1 MITAPATTTTTA
13 RIVVIIDAY
22 PNSECVRVP
31 RVFVIGSCRGSAM
44 APLKAIERYTD
55 RLSEA
60 EAMKIRSS
68 FVLAAI
74 VVALASLHAQAPKP
88 KHINRAIELLEAG
101 QPVYYTGSHSG
112 TEGTFEAGKADA
124 QTYADYISYDM
135 EHAPYDV
142 KGLAEYMKGLVAGGP
157 TKSGHRTPAVIV
169 NVPVNGIDEA
179 AVRANAWMFSQVL
192 ATGVHGIMLT
202 HADTPGA
209 AKAFIEMSRLPIHHE
224 GVAKGV
230 LEEGRRGA
238 HGSPTAAQIWGVTT
252 QEYEDKADPW
262 PLNPNGELLLGVK
275 LEDKYA
281 LANAEENPQVP
292 GVGFAEWGPGDMA
305 LSLGV
310 RGPGNVAE
318 TDPRMRA
325 ARAKVFAACKANKIF
340 FLNSMNQN
348 NVIDMIKEGVMV
360 GPANQRATEI
370 GRQYTKRTLPW

>member
-1 MITAPATTTTTA
+1 MT
-13 RIVVIIDAY
+13 RM
-22 PNSECVRVP
+22 R
-31 RVFVIGSCRGSAM
+31 M
-44 APLKAIERYTD
+44 PLA
-55 RLSEA
+55 LVGA
-60 EAMKIRSS
+60 
-68 FVLAAI
+68 L
-74 VVALASLHAQAPKP
+74 VALLFVSLSAQAPKP
-88 KHINRAIELLEAG
+88 KHINRAIELLGAG

-112 TEGTFEAGKADA
+112 TEGSFDAGKADA

-135 EHAPYDV
+135 EHAPYDI

-179 AVRANAWMFSQVL
+179 AVRANAWMFQQVL

-209 AKAFIEMSRLPIHHE
+209 IRAFVEMVRLPIHHQ
-224 GVAKGV
+224 GIAKGV
-230 LEEGRRGA
+230 LDEGRRGA

-252 QEYEDKADPW
+252 QEYEDKADVW

-281 LANAEENPQVP
+281 LANAEQNLRVP
-292 GVGFAEWGPGDMA
+292 GIAVAEWGPGDMA

-310 RGPGNVAE
+310 RGPGAE
-318 TDPRMRA
+318 KDPKMAA
-325 ARAKVFAACKANKIF
+325 ARAKVFAACKENGIF

-348 NVIDMIKEGVMV
+348 NVVEMIKEGVMV
-360 GPANQRATEI
+360 GPANQQAAEI
-370 GRQYTKRTLPW
+370 GRKFTKRTLPW